1 MSQTPGLS
9 SYNGSC
15 RGSPPPQCA
24 RCSSWSSPHW
34 RHLMTPGLI
43 WDISRILQSY
53 IALIRL
59 KCNFVI
65 RNYLRKS
72 GCLAHML
79 PQCAALSRVMSSV
92 SQRGPCN
99 LFSLLRSRIIIVVC
113 IMFIIISIIV
123 RGIYVMFMII
133 VYRLKPG
140 SFCRLRAYGSL
151 VFVWAAARLASQY
164 CFPTLKCECEI

>member
-1 MSQTPGLS
+1 MQGITSASMCPVFLLILATLETSDDPGADPRHQQNPTIIHRTYKTREQLCDKKLFEEERVF
-9 SYNGSC
+9 GS
-15 RGSPPPQCA
+15 
-24 RCSSWSSPHW
+24 HV
-34 RHLMTPGLI
+34 T
-43 WDISRILQSY
+43 
-53 IALIRL
+53 
-59 KCNFVI
+59 
-65 RNYLRKS
+65 
-72 GCLAHML
+72 
-79 PQCAALSRVMSSV
+79 QCAAHSRVMRPV

-99 LFSLLRSRIIIVVC
+99 LFSLLRSHIIIVVC